1 MFSIGQPQTRDADC
15 TSTSN
20 NFKCFFR
27 KAAIEAIERQA
38 ARGRKRKRRAAEFP
52 RPTRMTTMTRKM
64 TTNGGNGMTTD
75 GGNGMTTDGGNGM
88 TTDGG
93 NGMTTDGGNGMT
105 TDGGNGMTTDGGNGM
120 TTDGGNGMTTN
131 GNVITTVAP
140 TEQDY
145 LNRFCEFRDNGVF
158 AFPVNCQVYVHC
170 DDNGR
175 ATFDACR
182 SDQHFHQETRGCV
195 DSGSVSCYDGFP
207 VPEGSKLISLCFCS
221 PFI

>member
-38 ARGRKRKRRAAEFP
+38 ALERKRKRRAAEFP

-64 TTNGGNGMTTD
+64 TTNGGNGMTT
-75 GGNGMTTDGGNGM
+75 G
-88 TTDGG
+88 
-93 NGMTTDGGNGMT
+93 
-105 TDGGNGMTTDGGNGM
+105 GGNGMTTDGGNGM

-131 GNVITTVAP
+131 GNVTTTVAP

-158 AFPVNCQVYVHC
+158 AFPVNCQAYVHC

-182 SDQHFHQETRGCV
+182 SGQHFHQETRGCV

-207 VPEGSKLISLCFCS
+207 FPEGGKLINLCFCS
-221 PFI
+221 SFNDAAMVARMSRLESH

>member
-1 MFSIGQPQTRDADC
+1 MFSIGQPQTRDANC

-20 NFKCFFR
+20 NFKCEFR
-27 KAAIEAIERQA
+27 KAAIEAVEKQA
-38 ARGRKRKRRAAEFP
+38 VKERKRKRRAAEFP
-52 RPTRMTTMTRKM
+52 RPTKMATMTTKGDNGK
-64 TTNGGNGMTTD
+64 TTNGSSGMTTD
-75 GGNGMTTDGGNGM
+75 GGNGTTTDGGNGTTTDGGNGTTTDGVNGTTTDGGNGM
-88 TTDGG
+88 T
-93 NGMTTDGGNGMT
+93 N
-105 TDGGNGMTTDGGNGM
+105 
-120 TTDGGNGMTTN
+120 N

-140 TEQDY
+140 TEQEL

-207 VPEGSKLISLCFCS
+207 VPEGGKLINLCFCS
-221 PFI
+221 LTF